1 MRRIAAITASTVT
14 AAAAA
19 VVLLAV
25 ALPAAAQVTVTD
37 PWARAT
43 VAGQK
48 ATGAFMQLTSATNA
62 ALVDV
67 ASPVAK
73 IVEIHEMKMDAGVMK
88 MAAVAKLPL
97 PAGKPVELAPGGYH
111 VMLMDLARPLKE
123 GETIPL
129 TLTVADATGKT
140 QKIEVRAS
148 VRALTV
154 APAAPRGR

>member
-1 MRRIAAITASTVT
+1 MRRIAAP

-19 VVLLAV
+19 ALLFAL

-48 ATGAFMQLTSATNA
+48 TSGAFLQLTSATDA
-62 ALVDV
+62 VLVGA

-88 MAAVAKLPL
+88 MAAVDKLPL

-111 VMLMDLARPLKE
+111 VMLMDLTRPLKA

-129 TLTVADATGKT
+129 TLTIADPAGRT
-140 QKIEVRAS
+140 QKVEVRAA
-148 VRALTV
+148 VRALTATPP
-154 APAAPRGR
+154 APKKP

>member
-1 MRRIAAITASTVT
+1 MRRPAASAF
-14 AAAAA
+14 AAA
-19 VVLLAV
+19 VLLVL
-25 ALPAAAQVTVTD
+25 ALSAAAQVTVTD

-62 ALVDV
+62 VLIDA

-88 MAAVAKLPL
+88 MAAVEKLPL
-97 PAGKPVELAPGGYH
+97 PAGKPVALAPGGYH
-111 VMLMDLARPLKE
+111 VMLMDLTRPLKE

-129 TLTVADATGKT
+129 TLTVTDASGRT
-140 QKIEVRAS
+140 QKIEVRAA
-148 VRALTV
+148 VRGLTAA
-154 APAAPRGR
+154 APAPKGR

>member
-1 MRRIAAITASTVT
+1 MRRIAAP

-19 VVLLAV
+19 ALLFAL

-48 ATGAFMQLTSATNA
+48 ATGAFMQLNSATDA
-62 ALVDV
+62 ALVGA

-73 IVEIHEMKMDAGVMK
+73 VVEIHEMKMDAGVMK
-88 MAAVAKLPL
+88 MAAVGKLPL
-97 PAGKPVELAPGGYH
+97 PAGKPVALAPGGYH
-111 VMLMDLARPLKE
+111 VMLMDLTQPLKE

-129 TLTVADATGKT
+129 TLSVADPAGRVT
-140 QKIEVRAS
+140 KIEVRAA
-148 VRALTV
+148 VRALTAA
-154 APAAPRGR
+154 APAPKKP